1 MSYCHDCDEEFEPG
15 TILCPE
21 CGAKLSGSDDDTG
34 TASGWST
41 DDSGSDDTVG
51 WSSTDSASTDTSG
64 WSTDTPTTDETSGWS
79 TDDSARDDTSGWSST
94 DSTRDDSGWGSG
106 DTAETSGAATA
117 HREPG
122 PAGASE
128 PRSHDRDIFEFSFAF
143 PLGKGGKPLLIDSVL
158 LLLSFLLVPLLFSY
172 GYSYRVGRAAARGDG
187 DVPSFDD
194 WGGLGTDGLILV
206 GVYLGVALAFSVL
219 VAAFI
224 GAIAVVGESSA
235 LVLVLLAI
243 GTLLVFACVY
253 VAGAIVPVL
262 IGTGSLTETFS
273 NGRLLEFA
281 LSRHYLKGV
290 VLLFVFWFVLSIA
303 ASIVAVVLAITVLGI
318 VLLIPLYFVFTAY
331 TANLAFAMWGY
342 IYNEAAAAGDV
353 EPVAPDASLGLR

>member
-1 MSYCHDCDEEFEPG
+1 MSYCHDCDEEYEPG

-21 CGAKLSGSDDDTG
+21 CGGKLTGADNDTG

-41 DDSGSDDTVG
+41 DESGSDDTSG
-51 WSSTDSASTDTSG
+51 WSSNDSARTDTSG
-64 WSTDTPTTDETSGWS
+64 WATDT
-79 TDDSARDDTSGWSST
+79 SASDDTSGWSST
-94 DSTRDDSGWGSG
+94 DSTEDDSGWGSA
-106 DTAETSGAATA
+106 DATATSGAATA

-122 PAGASE
+122 PTAASE
-128 PRSHDRDIFEFSFAF
+128 PRYHDRDIFEFSFAF

-158 LLLSFLLVPLLFSY
+158 LLLSVLLVPLLFSY

-194 WGGLGTDGLILV
+194 WGGLGTDGLLLV
-206 GVYLGVALAFSVL
+206 GVYLGVVLAISVL
-219 VAAFI
+219 VAAFL

-235 LVLVLLAI
+235 LMLTLLAI

-290 VLLFVFWFVLSIA
+290 VLLFVFWIILSIA
-303 ASIVAVVLAITVLGI
+303 ASIAAVVLAITVFGI

-353 EPVAPDASLGLR
+353 EPVEPDASLGLR

>member
-1 MSYCHDCDEEFEPG
+1 MSYCHNCDEDFEPG

-21 CGAKLSGSDDDTG
+21 CGGKLTEENNDTE

-41 DDSGSDDTVG
+41 DDPGHDDTFG
-51 WSSTDSASTDTSG
+51 WSSDDSASTDTSG
-64 WSTDTPTTDETSGWS
+64 WSTDDSASDDTSGWS
-79 TDDSARDDTSGWSST
+79 TDTSAS
-94 DSTRDDSGWGSG
+94 DDSGWGSDDAAG
-106 DTAETSGAATA
+106 TSGAATA
-117 HREPG
+117 QRESG
-122 PAGASE
+122 LTAASE
-128 PRSHDRDIFEFSFAF
+128 PRYHDRDIFDFSFAF

-158 LLLSFLLVPLLFSY
+158 ILLSFLLVPLLFSY

-206 GVYLGVALAFSVL
+206 GIYLGVVIALSVL

-224 GAIAVVGESSA
+224 GAIAVVGESSE

-290 VLLFVFWFVLSIA
+290 VLMFVFWFILSTA

-318 VLLIPLYFVFTAY
+318 ALLIPLYFVFTAY
-331 TANLAFAMWGY
+331 SANLAFAMWGY

-353 EPVAPDASLGLR
+353 DPVDPDASLGLR